1 MLGREFLRIFRAFA
15 IGVVRGFQPDQHC
28 RSLNGGAPIL
38 GSKRRER
45 GSKGLGRSLDV
56 PAGPCL
62 RLARPRVKVLF
73 AYAVV
78 KHPLIGGGVAEW
90 LKAAVC

>member
-1 MLGREFLRIFRAFA
+1 MTIIPTNSKGSSTKAILGPKRSD
-15 IGVVRGFQPDQHC
+15 VRLTFQPALAC
-28 RSLNGGAPIL
+28 ARRAP
-38 GSKRRER
+38 R
-45 GSKGLGRSLDV
+45 
-56 PAGPCL
+56 AT
-62 RLARPRVKVLF
+62 ALF